1 MRIMYIML
9 NSGGYLVTGDPG
21 VPAPDRL
28 FDPHSSLWISDFGD
42 RTETKTDICC
52 MFFSKDLFNESGHD
66 GRSELFA
73 LQKSSSRLSLKVIMN
88 LETLRS

>member
-9 NSGGYLVTGDPG
+9 NSGGDLVTGDPG

-52 MFFSKDLFNESGHD
+52 MFFYESGHD
-66 GRSELFA
+66 GRSESFA
-73 LQKSSSRLSLKVIMN
+73 LQKSPSRLSLKVIMN
-88 LETLRS
+88 LETVRS